1 MHWLK
6 DNFENLLVSV
16 LTAFMTIALFLQ
28 ILSRYVFNFSIT
40 WTEELSIFGLMWI
53 TYFGAAI
60 AVVQRRHIRITILSD
75 FLPDKV
81 RKILD
86 IACNIAFMIFISFVT
101 TGIWSMFKIA
111 MRTHQQAAASGL
123 PRWVPIIGI
132 VFAFVLIVLR
142 LIQDTVKHVRE
153 YREMFCQPKKDGDV
167 E

>member
-6 DNFENLLVSV
+6 ENFESVLVSV

-75 FLPDKV
+75 LLPRRAK
-81 RKILD
+81 KILD
-86 IACNIAFMIFISFVT
+86 IFCNIAFMVFISFLT
-101 TGIWSMFKIA
+101 TGIWKMTTLSY
-111 MRTHQQAAASGL
+111 RTHQQAAASGL
-123 PRWVPIIGI
+123 PKWIVIGGI
-132 VFAFVLIVLR
+132 VLAFVIIILR
-142 LIQDTVKHVRE
+142 LVQDTVRHVHE
-153 YREMFCQPKKDGDV
+153 YRELVIQMALEDKA